1 MLVPDEIRAIK
12 QSRVMRE
19 ANADKA
25 GLHGVE
31 RELYLS
37 GKSRL
42 KNVVKTS
49 NTIGSNMVKITTIS
63 VLHPDPVGLK
73 SYS

>member
-1 MLVPDEIRAIK
+1 MLVFDQVEATRK
-12 QSRVMRE
+12 SREMKE

-25 GLHGVE
+25 GVHGVE

-42 KNVVKTS
+42 KNVVKMAFNANGGAGWKT
-49 NTIGSNMVKITTIS
+49 VK
-63 VLHPDPVGLK
+63 V
-73 SYS
+73 

>member
-42 KNVVKTS
+42 KNVVKMAS
-49 NTIGSNMVKITTIS
+49 NANGGAGWKTVK
-63 VLHPDPVGLK
+63 V
-73 SYS
+73 

>member
-1 MLVPDEIRAIK
+1 MFVFDQVEATRK
-12 QSRVMRE
+12 SREMKE

-42 KNVVKTS
+42 KNVVKMAS
-49 NTIGSNMVKITTIS
+49 NANGGAGWKTVK
-63 VLHPDPVGLK
+63 L
-73 SYS
+73 

>member
-25 GLHGVE
+25 GLRGVE
-31 RELYLS
+31 REIYLS

-42 KNVVKTS
+42 KNVDKVAQMANGGAGWKTVK
-49 NTIGSNMVKITTIS
+49 V
-63 VLHPDPVGLK
+63 
-73 SYS
+73 

>member
-37 GKSRL
+37 GKSRV
-42 KNVVKTS
+42 KNVVKMAS
-49 NTIGSNMVKITTIS
+49 NTNGGAGWKTVK
-63 VLHPDPVGLK
+63 V
-73 SYS
+73 